1 MYKKTYKAWIKKFL
15 NDDNPIGDLARDI
28 KIDKTFPLSRRKA
41 TIEDYLFSKHACSGA
56 MDAFYDS
63 FDLYRFYLR
72 YETPFKS

>member
-41 TIEDYLFSKHACSGA
+41 TIED
-56 MDAFYDS
+56 
-63 FDLYRFYLR
+63 
-72 YETPFKS
+72 